1 MTAEVSPLCQY
12 SDLVVTVRV
21 TLQELSPKAAPN
33 AVSAAIIMVIF
44 TMGSPKILYFG
55 GKRRARRKFI
65 RATLSRIVLSLSLS
79 VEMMILMICCLDI
92 KFRFLIDV
100 H

>member
-1 MTAEVSPLCQY
+1 MTAEVSPRCQY

-33 AVSAAIIMVIF
+33 AVSAAMS
-44 TMGSPKILYFG
+44 T
-55 GKRRARRKFI
+55 
-65 RATLSRIVLSLSLS
+65 
-79 VEMMILMICCLDI
+79 EMMILMICCLDI

-100 H
+100 HGLSESPFLNLWN